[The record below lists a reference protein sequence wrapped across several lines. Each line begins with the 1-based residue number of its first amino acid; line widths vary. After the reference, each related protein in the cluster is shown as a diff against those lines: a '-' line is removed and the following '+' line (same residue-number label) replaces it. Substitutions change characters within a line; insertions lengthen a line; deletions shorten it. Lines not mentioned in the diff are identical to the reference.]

1 MVLQTVTSSKSTFC
15 KTNPHARSWYVVD
28 GKDQVLGRLSTSI
41 AMLLMGKNKPTYTS
55 SQDLGNFVIVV
66 NVDKL
71 RLTGN
76 KVGQKHFFH
85 HTQYPGGAR
94 LTSYQELIKEKPERM
109 LYLSVKRMLPKNKMS
124 SRQILRL
131 KMYKGSTHPH
141 AVQNPVKLEVI
152 S

>member
-1 MVLQTVTSSKSTFC
+1 MTRILYGLCGVGIG
-15 KTNPHARSWYVVD
+15 HAIR
-28 GKDQVLGRLSTSI
+28 GR
-41 AMLLMGKNKPTYTS
+41 
-55 SQDLGNFVIVV
+55 VIIE
-66 NVDKL
+66 
-71 RLTGN
+71 
-76 KVGQKHFFH
+76 
-85 HTQYPGGAR
+85 
-94 LTSYQELIKEKPERM
+94 ELIKEKPERM

>member
-66 NVDKL
+66 N
-71 RLTGN
+71 
-76 KVGQKHFFH
+76 FFH